1 MSAENSTVEETAL
14 TLEPHRRA
22 QLAAALIKS
31 LAPADADAVDV
42 AHIEKL
48 WLTEAQDRIARYRA
62 GEVNLVPWSE
72 IKQRLLARHK

>member
-14 TLEPHRRA
+14 TLEPLRRA

-31 LAPADADAVDV
+31 LAPAEADAVDV

-62 GEVNLVPWSE
+62 GEVKLVPWSE
-72 IKQRLLARHK
+72 IKKRLLTRHK